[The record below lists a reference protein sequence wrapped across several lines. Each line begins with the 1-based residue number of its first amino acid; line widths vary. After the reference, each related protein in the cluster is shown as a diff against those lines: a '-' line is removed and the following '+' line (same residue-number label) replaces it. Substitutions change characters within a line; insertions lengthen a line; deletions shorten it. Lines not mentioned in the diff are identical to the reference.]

1 MSEPHSSL
9 PVTYQGALQ
18 EYLAHPDET
27 RLQQAYELGRAAMNA
42 GLGVFDLIRLHH
54 QALSEGVFPDDPQA
68 AVRLTPA
75 IEGFLIEA
83 LSPFEIAQRGIR
95 RARERLEE
103 LNVEL
108 AEQNEALAQNNAE
121 LAKEIALRERSEAAL
136 REGKDRY
143 FRLFREAQAMEENL
157 HDLSVQ
163 VLSAQEDDRRRISRE
178 LHAEIVQALA
188 AVNVTIALLKKQ
200 AGPNPTLQHNVAQ
213 AEQLVAHSM
222 ETVHDFAREL
232 RPATLDHLGVESA
245 LTEHV
250 AQFRR
255 TTGVAAELITHPE
268 LARLEE
274 ARGEVLFRVVQE
286 ALNHFSRRGAAR
298 VKIEFTAADGLLAAE
313 ILATGAAPAAL
324 TDDPAP
330 AKRADRLELLGI
342 QERVRQL
349 AGTFAS
355 EALPTG
361 GRIRATIPLSAPAPG
376 PDRDHLAG
384 AAPGGG
390 PNSSS
395 SSFS

>member
-1 MSEPHSSL
+1 MPEPHSSL

-54 QALSEGVFPDDPQA
+54 QALSDGVFPDDPQA

-83 LSPFEIAQRGIR
+83 LSPFELAQRGIR
-95 RARERLEE
+95 RARERLEA

-108 AEQNEALAQNNAE
+108 AQENEALVQNKAE
-121 LAKEIALRERSEAAL
+121 LEKEIALREQTEVAL
-136 REGKDRY
+136 REGKERY
-143 FRLFREAQAMEENL
+143 FRLFREAQTMEENL

-163 VLSAQEDDRRRISRE
+163 VLSAQENDRRRISRE

-200 AGPNPTLQHNVAQ
+200 AGPNPALQHNVAQ

-232 RPATLDHLGVESA
+232 RPATLDHLGVQSA

-250 AQFRR
+250 TQFRR
-255 TTGVAAELITHPE
+255 NTGLPVELVTHPD
-268 LARLEE
+268 LGQLDE
-274 ARGEVLFRVVQE
+274 ARGEILFRVVQE
-286 ALNHFSRRGAAR
+286 ALNYFSRRGATGVR
-298 VKIEFTAADGLLAAE
+298 IGFTAADGLLVGE
-313 ILATGAAPAAL
+313 ILATGVAPVAL
-324 TDDPAP
+324 TDEPGS
-330 AKRADRLELLGI
+330 AKRADRIELLAI

-349 AGTFAS
+349 GGTFAA
-355 EALPTG
+355 ETLPHG
-361 GRIRATIPLSAPAPG
+361 GRIRATIPLSVATSTLG
-376 PDRDHLAG
+376 QERV
-384 AAPGGG
+384 AAA
-390 PNSSS
+390 S
-395 SSFS
+395 

>member
-1 MSEPHSSL
+1 MPEPHSSL

-54 QALSEGVFPDDPQA
+54 QALSDGVFPDDPQA

-83 LSPFEIAQRGIR
+83 LSPFELAQRGIR
-95 RARERLEE
+95 RARERLEA

-108 AEQNEALAQNNAE
+108 AQENEALVQNKAE
-121 LAKEIALRERSEAAL
+121 LEKEIALREQTEVAL
-136 REGKDRY
+136 REGKERY
-143 FRLFREAQAMEENL
+143 FRLFREAQTMEENL

-163 VLSAQEDDRRRISRE
+163 VLSAQENDRRRISRE

-200 AGPNPTLQHNVAQ
+200 AGPNPALQHNVAQ

-232 RPATLDHLGVESA
+232 RPATLDHLGVQSA

-250 AQFRR
+250 TQFRR
-255 TTGVAAELITHPE
+255 NTGLPVELVTHPD
-268 LARLEE
+268 LGQLDE
-274 ARGEVLFRVVQE
+274 ARGEILFRVVQE
-286 ALNHFSRRGAAR
+286 ALNYFSRRGATGVR
-298 VKIEFTAADGLLAAE
+298 IGFTAAGGLLVGE
-313 ILATGAAPAAL
+313 ILATGAAPVAL
-324 TDDPAP
+324 TDEPGS
-330 AKRADRLELLGI
+330 AKRADRIELLAI

-349 AGTFAS
+349 GGTFAA
-355 EALPTG
+355 ETLPHG
-361 GRIRATIPLSAPAPG
+361 GRIRATIPLSVATSTLG
-376 PDRDHLAG
+376 QERV
-384 AAPGGG
+384 AAA
-390 PNSSS
+390 S
-395 SSFS
+395 

>member
-1 MSEPHSSL
+1 MPEPHSSL

-54 QALSEGVFPDDPQA
+54 QALSDGVFPDDPQA

-83 LSPFEIAQRGIR
+83 LSPFELAQRGIR
-95 RARERLEE
+95 RARERLEA

-108 AEQNEALAQNNAE
+108 AQENEALVQNKAE
-121 LAKEIALRERSEAAL
+121 LEKEIALREQTEVAL
-136 REGKDRY
+136 REGKERY
-143 FRLFREAQAMEENL
+143 FRLFREAQTMEENL

-163 VLSAQEDDRRRISRE
+163 VLSAQENDRRRISRE

-200 AGPNPTLQHNVAQ
+200 AGPNPALQHNVAQ

-232 RPATLDHLGVESA
+232 RPATLDHLGVQSA

-250 AQFRR
+250 TQFRR
-255 TTGVAAELITHPE
+255 NTGLPVELVTHPD
-268 LARLEE
+268 LGQLDE
-274 ARGEVLFRVVQE
+274 ARGEILFRVVQE
-286 ALNHFSRRGAAR
+286 ALNYFSRRGATGVR
-298 VKIEFTAADGLLAAE
+298 IGFTAAEGLLVGE
-313 ILATGAAPAAL
+313 ILATGAAPVAL
-324 TDDPAP
+324 TDEPGS
-330 AKRADRLELLGI
+330 AKRADRIELLAI

-349 AGTFAS
+349 GGTFAA
-355 EALPTG
+355 ETLPHG
-361 GRIRATIPLSAPAPG
+361 GRIRATIPLSVATSTLG
-376 PDRDHLAG
+376 QERV
-384 AAPGGG
+384 AAA
-390 PNSSS
+390 S
-395 SSFS
+395 

>member
-54 QALSEGVFPDDPQA
+54 QALSDGVFPDDPQA

-75 IEGFLIEA
+75 IEGFLLEA
-83 LSPFEIAQRGIR
+83 LSPFELAQRGIR
-95 RARERLEE
+95 RARERLES

-108 AEQNEALAQNNAE
+108 AQQNETLVQNNAE
-121 LAKEIALRERSEAAL
+121 LEKEIALRERNEAAL
-136 REGKDRY
+136 RAGKDRY
-143 FRLFREAQAMEENL
+143 FRLFREAQTMEENL

-200 AGPNPTLQHNVAQ
+200 AGPNPALQHNVAQ

-232 RPATLDHLGVESA
+232 RPATLDHFGVESA

-255 TTGVAAELITHPE
+255 TSGIPAELRTHPE
-268 LARLEE
+268 LGRLEE
-274 ARGEVLFRVVQE
+274 ARGEILFRVVQE
-286 ALNHFSRRGAAR
+286 TLNHFARRRATR
-298 VKIEFTAADGLLAAE
+298 IRIEFTAADGILTGD
-313 ILATGAAPAAL
+313 ILATGVGPAAL
-324 TDDPAP
+324 ADDPGSG
-330 AKRADRLELLGI
+330 KRADRLGLLGI

-349 AGTFAS
+349 AGTFAVETLS
-355 EALPTG
+355 NGA
-361 GRIRATIPLSAPAPG
+361 RIQATLPLSAPGPAPG
-376 PDRDHLAG
+376 HERAG
-384 AAPGGG
+384 AAAVAVAP
-390 PNSSS
+390 
-395 SSFS
+395 

>member
-1 MSEPHSSL
+1 MSELHSSL

-18 EYLAHPDET
+18 DYLAHPDET

-83 LSPFEIAQRGIR
+83 LSPFELAQRGIR
-95 RARERLEE
+95 RARERLEA

-108 AEQNEALAQNNAE
+108 AVQNETLAQNNAE
-121 LAKEIALRERSEAAL
+121 LAREIALREQSEAAL

-200 AGPNPTLQHNVAQ
+200 AGPNPALQHNVAK

-232 RPATLDHLGVESA
+232 RPATLDHLGLESA

-255 TTGVAAELITHPE
+255 TTGMPVELITHPE
-268 LARLEE
+268 LGRLEE
-274 ARGEVLFRVVQE
+274 ARGEILFRVVQE
-286 ALNHFSRRGAAR
+286 ALNHFARRGATRIRIA
-298 VKIEFTAADGLLAAE
+298 FTAADGFLVAE
-313 ILATGAAPAAL
+313 ISAAGAAPAPL
-324 TDDPAP
+324 TDDPTP
-330 AKRADRLELLGI
+330 ARRADRLELLGI

-349 AGTFAS
+349 AGTFAPEVLS
-355 EALPTG
+355 AG
-361 GRIRATIPLSAPAPG
+361 GRIRATIPLSAPVPASDP
-376 PDRDHLAG
+376 LAD
-384 AAPGGG
+384 AASGGG
-390 PNSSS
+390 ASASSS
-395 SSFS
+395 SSSVS

>member
-1 MSEPHSSL
+1 MSEPLSSL

-27 RLQQAYELGRAAMNA
+27 RLQLAYELGRAAMNA

-54 QALSEGVFPDDPQA
+54 QALSDGVFPDDPQA

-95 RARERLEE
+95 RARERLEA

-108 AEQNEALAQNNAE
+108 AQENEALVQNKAE
-121 LAKEIALRERSEAAL
+121 LEKEIALREQTEAAL
-136 REGKDRY
+136 RAGKDRY
-143 FRLFREAQAMEENL
+143 FRLFREAQTMEENL

-200 AGPNPTLQHNVAQ
+200 AGPNSAFRQNVAQ

-250 AQFRR
+250 SQFRR
-255 TTGVAAELITHPE
+255 TTGVPTELITHPE
-268 LARLEE
+268 LGRLEE
-274 ARGEVLFRVVQE
+274 ARGEILFRVVE
-286 ALNHFSRRGAAR
+286 ATLSHLARRGATR
-298 VKIEFTAADGLLAAE
+298 IKVEFTASDDTLLGE
-313 ILATGAAPAAL
+313 ILSTGTSPAAL
-324 TDDPAP
+324 AEDSNSTKRTD
-330 AKRADRLELLGI
+330 RIELLAI

-349 AGTFAS
+349 GGTFAA
-355 EALPTG
+355 EALPNG
-361 GRIRATIPLSAPAPG
+361 GRIRATIPLSVSSPDPSEEHVAATAP
-376 PDRDHLAG
+376 
-384 AAPGGG
+384 
-390 PNSSS
+390 
-395 SSFS
+395 

>member
-1 MSEPHSSL
+1 MPEPHSSL

-54 QALSEGVFPDDPQA
+54 QALSDGVFPDDPQA

-83 LSPFEIAQRGIR
+83 LSPFELAQRGIR
-95 RARERLEE
+95 RARERLEA

-108 AEQNEALAQNNAE
+108 AQENEALVQNKAE
-121 LAKEIALRERSEAAL
+121 LEKEIALREQTEVAL
-136 REGKDRY
+136 REGKERY
-143 FRLFREAQAMEENL
+143 FRLFREAQTMEENL

-163 VLSAQEDDRRRISRE
+163 VLSAQENDRRRISRE

-200 AGPNPTLQHNVAQ
+200 AGPNPALQHNVAQ

-232 RPATLDHLGVESA
+232 RPATLDHLGVQSA

-250 AQFRR
+250 TQFRR
-255 TTGVAAELITHPE
+255 NTGLPVELVTHPD
-268 LARLEE
+268 LGQLDE
-274 ARGEVLFRVVQE
+274 ARGEILFRVVQE
-286 ALNHFSRRGAAR
+286 ALNYFSRRGATGVR
-298 VKIEFTAADGLLAAE
+298 IGFTAADGLLVGE
-313 ILATGAAPAAL
+313 ILATGAAPVAL
-324 TDDPAP
+324 TDEPGS
-330 AKRADRLELLGI
+330 AKRADRIELLAI

-349 AGTFAS
+349 GGTFAA
-355 EALPTG
+355 ETLPHG
-361 GRIRATIPLSAPAPG
+361 GRIRATIPLSVATSTLG
-376 PDRDHLAG
+376 QERV
-384 AAPGGG
+384 AAA
-390 PNSSS
+390 S
-395 SSFS
+395 

>member
-1 MSEPHSSL
+1 MAEPLSSL

-54 QALSEGVFPDDPQA
+54 QALSDGVFPDDPQA

-83 LSPFEIAQRGIR
+83 LSPFELAQRGIR
-95 RARERLEE
+95 RARERLES

-108 AEQNEALAQNNAE
+108 AQQNEALVQNNAQLE
-121 LAKEIALRERSEAAL
+121 KEIALREQTEAAL
-136 REGKDRY
+136 REGKERY
-143 FRLFREAQAMEENL
+143 FRLFREAQTMEKNL

-200 AGPNPTLQHNVAQ
+200 AGPNPALQHNVAQ
-213 AEQLVAHSM
+213 AEQLVAQSM

-250 AQFRR
+250 TQFRR
-255 TTGVAAELITHPE
+255 STAIQVDLITHPE
-268 LARLEE
+268 LGALEE

-286 ALNHFSRRGAAR
+286 SLNHFSRRGATR
-298 VKIEFTAADGLLAAE
+298 IRIEFTAADGFLVGE
-313 ILATGAAPAAL
+313 IFATGAAPAPS
-324 TDDPAP
+324 TDDSAP
-330 AKRADRLELLGI
+330 AKRPDRIELLGI

-349 AGTFAS
+349 AGVFAA
-355 EALPTG
+355 EALANG
-361 GRIRATIPLSAPAPG
+361 GWIRATIPLSVSTPAPAQ
-376 PDRDHLAG
+376 DHLAT
-384 AAPGGG
+384 AA
-390 PNSSS
+390 S
-395 SSFS
+395 